1 MKPLAKL
8 RFSLTTIIGVAVTG
22 LTVFSVLTVAFF
34 LQVNYDHRLTQEFH
48 SKVRANG
55 HEIGLAFSKRLS
67 SIKSR
72 LNALALDNSLRV
84 TMMLGVDY
92 QLEERLKTYH
102 GQPPGTTFFLT
113 REGDSRIF
121 SSSPDP
127 ERYKEL
133 SASVIESAA
142 TEGSIV
148 RTTEGEFLVGFSVPI
163 MKRVKR
169 LGTAACLY
177 SFESRAFREDLLDTK
192 EGTRIIIKGPQSQW
206 DLASGQPIA
215 IVVEVSESM
224 ANAGLTYAS
233 IDSVSGVLTDV
244 EGFPDLSYFV
254 PLAGLT
260 EARTEGL
267 LIAVVTSVAVAMIGL
282 LVTVFVARRISHP
295 LRALAISAERLA
307 NGDASAA
314 EISGDQKIT
323 ELAQFAASLI
333 EILSNLKQAEELKR
347 YQVLFDGLGEP
358 VCIINQAGSIIEANE
373 IAPVMFGLERS
384 EFLRKDVFDFIPK
397 PVGDEFRAVLD
408 SVWQGGAEKVF
419 ESKCI
424 TAGGRVIDA
433 EYRVRR
439 IHYDGDPVILIVII
453 DLAERKRAEKELHRS
468 ENRFTALIDNTPSA
482 ILIKDTEGVYLIAN
496 KCWHDWFNPDGREIT
511 GKTAFDFYPEDH
523 AKQITVQDRE
533 VLKTRAIVEREIETP
548 LADGTAPITRLQKF
562 PIFDDDG
569 KIVAIGGINTDI
581 TEHKNI
587 ERDLQKAME
596 QANLANQAKS
606 EFLANMSHEL
616 RTPLNAIIG
625 FSDMIISKV
634 YGPIGNPKYV
644 EYMKDINESGS
655 HLLELISD
663 ILDLSKIEAGESEL
677 QEETVDVL
685 EAVQSCLALVKG
697 RAKSSGVEFEC
708 DIPDQ
713 LPALYADKRR
723 LKQILVNL
731 LSNAI
736 KFTQTGGRVVLNVGC
751 DADGGFVFQVVDTG
765 IGIADEDI
773 SKALSTFGQIKRD
786 LKHESEGTGLGLPL
800 AKSLV
805 ELHGGTLDL
814 QSKPESGTT
823 VTVWL
828 PASRTVN
835 TAGIGTPV
843 ASKAS

>member
-1 MKPLAKL
+1 MNPLAKT
-8 RFSLTTIIGVAVTG
+8 RFSLTTIIGVAITG
-22 LTVFSVLTVAFF
+22 LTVLSVLTVAFF
-34 LQVNYDHRLTQEFH
+34 LQMNYDDRLTEEFH

-55 HEIGLAFSKRLS
+55 HEMGLAFSKRLN

-113 REGDSRIF
+113 REGESRIF

-127 ERYKEL
+127 ARYREL

-142 TEGSIV
+142 TESSIV
-148 RTTEGEFLVGFSVPI
+148 RTSEGEFLVGISVPI
-163 MKRVKR
+163 MRRVKR
-169 LGTAACLY
+169 LGTAASLY
-177 SFESRAFREDLLDTK
+177 SLESGAFREDLLDAE
-192 EGTRIIIKGPQSQW
+192 EGTRLIIRGPQSQW
-206 DLASGQPIA
+206 DMVSGRPTA
-215 IVVEVSESM
+215 VEVDASQSM

-233 IDSVSGVLTDV
+233 LDGVSGVLTDV
-244 EGFPDLSYFV
+244 EGFPDMSYFV
-254 PLAGLT
+254 PLAGLM

-282 LVTVFVARRISHP
+282 LVAVFVARRISHP

-314 EISGDQKIT
+314 GISGDQKIT

-333 EILSNLKQAEELKR
+333 EIVSNLKQAEELKR

-358 VCIINQAGSIIEANE
+358 VCIVNREGGILEANE

-384 EFLRKDVFDFIPK
+384 EFLRMNVFDFIPK
-397 PVGDEFRAVLD
+397 PVGDEFRSVLD

-424 TAGGRVIDA
+424 TVGGRVIDA
-433 EYRVRR
+433 EYRARR
-439 IHYDGDPVILIVII
+439 IHYDGNPVILIVII
-453 DLAERKRAEKELHRS
+453 DLAERKRAERELRRS
-468 ENRFTALIDNTPSA
+468 ENRFTALIDNSPSA
-482 ILIKDTEGVYLIAN
+482 ILIKDTEGRYLIAN
-496 KCWHDWFNPDGREIT
+496 KCWHDWVNPDGREIT
-511 GKTAFDFYPEDH
+511 GKTAFDFYPKDH
-523 AKQITVQDRE
+523 AEKVTVQDRE
-533 VLKTRAIVEREIETP
+533 VLKTGAIVEREMGTP
-548 LADGTAPITRLQKF
+548 LADGTAPITRMQKF

-596 QANLANQAKS
+596 QANFANQAKS

-634 YGPIGNPKYV
+634 YGPIGNPKYA
-644 EYMKDINESGS
+644 EYMKDINESGT

-663 ILDLSKIEAGESEL
+663 ILDLSKIEAGETEL
-677 QEETVDVL
+677 NEENFDVSQ
-685 EAVQSCLALVKG
+685 VIRSCFALVKG
-697 RAKSSGVEFEC
+697 QAKSSSVEFEC
-708 DIPDQ
+708 DMPDQ
-713 LPALYADKRR
+713 LPALFADKRR

-731 LSNAI
+731 LSNAVNY
-736 KFTQTGGRVVLNVGC
+736 TPAGGKVVLNVWC

-773 SKALSTFGQIKRD
+773 PKALSTFGQIEGD
-786 LKHESEGTGLGLPL
+786 LKREGEGTGLGLPL
-800 AKSLV
+800 TKCLV
-805 ELHGGTLDL
+805 ELHDGTLDL
-814 QSKPESGTT
+814 RSKPESGTT

-828 PASRTVN
+828 PASRIVN
-835 TAGIGTPV
+835 TLGSLHKSANWP
-843 ASKAS
+843 